1 MKNMNESAAVSEP
14 SKGEKA
20 LKVLGIVIVVLIAAW
35 GIYRIV
41 NHIISENT
49 RKALIAMAQSNA
61 VQYFRGKYGFD
72 AEIIDDSDDVL
83 VKRYNSIYFSVYDE
97 LMAIKMKANGKEFYV
112 VTNRMKESAE
122 GFDGYQGD
130 EVAAAVK
137 DRIAQALPGGT
148 IIDMRIAN
156 DEDGLLFSS
165 MYEPYFDGGNLDEVL
180 SNTCGSIEM
189 AFADVDVANSGL
201 PELLTSMN
209 FSVYKLTS
217 FDTAERVAEFVG
229 HSRINE
235 HTYELYAPYITASV
249 EPPNRNGLPSG
260 ISYEL
265 KSCDDFQYC
274 YFPAPADKY
283 EDGSANVSVSE
294 MELKD
299 FSHLFEYHGEEF
311 CISKPLSPAYKF
323 NTNYG
328 NVCIYY
334 PLERFEGMELEDIG
348 AAWVIGGGQHNNRDI
363 TRAEICGDYAVFT
376 VTFRDPAFMLVDNS
390 GQEEYVPEW
399 RQKKA

>member
-1 MKNMNESAAVSEP
+1 MENMNKSTAAAEL

-20 LKVLGIVIVVLIAAW
+20 LKVIGIILLVLIAAW

-49 RKALIAMAQSNA
+49 RKAQIAMAQSNA
-61 VQYFRGKYGFD
+61 VQYIRGKYGFD
-72 AEIIDDSDDVL
+72 AEIVDDSDDML
-83 VKRYNSIYFSVYDE
+83 VKRYNFLYDSVYNE
-97 LMAIKMKANGKEFYV
+97 HMAVKMKANGKEFYV
-112 VTNRMKESAE
+112 VVNRMKESTE

-148 IIDMRIAN
+148 IIDMRI
-156 DEDGLLFSS
+156 DECHDGLLFSS
-165 MYEPYFDGGNLDEVL
+165 MYGPYFDGGNLDEII
-180 SNTCGSIEM
+180 SNTRGSIEI

-209 FSVYKLTS
+209 FSPYKLTS
-217 FDTAERVAEFVG
+217 FDTAERVAEFVA
-229 HSRINE
+229 HPMIDE

-249 EPPNRNGLPSG
+249 EPPNKDGVPSG

-265 KSCDDFQYC
+265 KSYDDFRYC
-274 YFPAPADKY
+274 YFPIPQNKY
-283 EDGSANVSVSE
+283 EDRSANASVSE

-299 FSHLFEYHGEEF
+299 FSHYFEYYGEEF

-323 NTNYG
+323 NTRFG

-348 AAWVIGGGQHNNRDI
+348 AAWVVGGGQHNNRDI
-363 TRAEICGDYAVFT
+363 NRAEICGDYAVFT
-376 VTFRDPAFMLVDNS
+376 VTFQDPEFMLVDNS